1 MQVTIDSGEDLDK
14 VLEVVGALFG
24 VRLVVAGGAQLTDD
38 LGDQGI
44 VKVRH

>member
-1 MQVTIDSGEDLDK
+1 MQVTIDSEEELER
-14 VLEVVGALFG
+14 VLEVVGAMYG
-24 VRLVVAGGAQLTDD
+24 VRLTVVDEQRFDD